1 MYAGEPIRYV
11 SPDDPPRFAIQYV
24 ICATEHK
31 LVLTGELD
39 MGSARELGAAVAR
52 IRMSRRT
59 ALVLDLRRLTFVDS
73 AGMHMIV
80 MAREL
85 CAQQQCGFMLVPG
98 QRQVQRAFEICG
110 LLDRLPFQTDE
121 GRVES
126 EMSGATR
133 NRVALDW
140 LAGAHPL
147 LPRERSSGAGSKDRG
162 DS

>member
-1 MYAGEPIRYV
+1 MSVSEPLRYV

-24 ICATEHK
+24 ICASEHK

-59 ALVLDLRRLTFVDS
+59 ALVLDLRRLTFIDS

-85 CAQQQCGFMLVPG
+85 CAQQRCGFMLVPG

-110 LLDRLPFQTDE
+110 LLDRLPFRRDHAKVGSDLSGCDSP
-121 GRVES
+121 GRI
-126 EMSGATR
+126 
-133 NRVALDW
+133 
-140 LAGAHPL
+140 
-147 LPRERSSGAGSKDRG
+147 RS
-162 DS
+162 

>member
-1 MYAGEPIRYV
+1 MYAGEPLRYV
-11 SPDDPPRFAIQYV
+11 SPDDPPRFAIQYA

-59 ALVLDLRRLTFVDS
+59 ALVLDLRSLTFIDS

-80 MAREL
+80 MSREL
-85 CAQQQCGFMLVPG
+85 CAQQRCGFMLIPG
-98 QRQVQRAFEICG
+98 QRQVQRAFESCG
-110 LLDRLPFQTDE
+110 LLDHLPFQTDE

-133 NRVALDW
+133 RRVALDW
-140 LAGAHPL
+140 LAGAHPF

>member
-1 MYAGEPIRYV
+1 MYAGEPLRSV
-11 SPDDPPRFAIQYV
+11 FPVDPPQLAIQYV
-24 ICATEHK
+24 VCAAEHK

-39 MGSARELGAAVAR
+39 MGSARDLGAAVAR
-52 IRMSRRT
+52 IRTSRRT
-59 ALVLDLRRLTFVDS
+59 ALVLDLRRLTFIDS

-85 CAQQQCGFMLVPG
+85 CAEQRCGFMLIPG

-121 GRVES
+121 GHVES
-126 EMSGATR
+126 EVSGATR
-133 NRVALDW
+133 SGAALDW